1 MDPAAIAFAWRPV
14 SEDFGFRQN
23 VLAGSVQGHML
34 EDRAAGPIGIA
45 AGVEYRAERGKV
57 THGGIDA
64 SDYAFSFGLDYAG
77 RTEVLEEFLETNVP
91 ILRDSSFG
99 RLLEFNGAVRH
110 TGNKSTDR
118 ITNGSRS
125 IDAVSWKLGGVYEAV
140 AGVRLRATQS
150 RDIRAAGFRELFQ
163 KTSPTEEGTAQGR
176 VNNPNIQGPNPAD
189 PTPIYSGGNF
199 ALTPEKANTTTIGMV
214 LAPASVPGFSLS
226 LDWYRI
232 KLRDTIA
239 NLNGQRVVDLC
250 FSYRLMCD
258 RITFASPTNIIR
270 VDAGQANVGKID
282 IRGVDFEASYR
293 LALTDLSA
301 RLPGDLSVRFLL
313 NHQYNFLLKQNAAAP
328 TIDYAGQAG
337 TVLEGGDFYPSPEW
351 MWNAVIG
358 YDVGRLTTTMLVRH
372 VGKGV
377 LNVTLTGPEDEGYS
391 PTLPG
396 SITTNRVPARTYV
409 NLAMSYALL
418 RGGDGKPNIDI
429 FGSVENLFDRK
440 PPIAPGGLNNSVSSP
455 YPTNPVFFDTFGTR
469 FRAGVRAQF

>member
-1 MDPAAIAFAWRPV
+1 
-14 SEDFGFRQN
+14 
-23 VLAGSVQGHML
+23 
-34 EDRAAGPIGIA
+34 
-45 AGVEYRAERGKV
+45 
-57 THGGIDA
+57 
-64 SDYAFSFGLDYAG
+64 
-77 RTEVLEEFLETNVP
+77 
-91 ILRDSSFG
+91 
-99 RLLEFNGAVRH
+99 
-110 TGNKSTDR
+110 
-118 ITNGSRS
+118 
-125 IDAVSWKLGGVYEAV
+125 
-140 AGVRLRATQS
+140 
-150 RDIRAAGFRELFQ
+150 
-163 KTSPTEEGTAQGR
+163 
-176 VNNPNIQGPNPAD
+176 
-189 PTPIYSGGNF
+189 
-199 ALTPEKANTTTIGMV
+199 
-214 LAPASVPGFSLS
+214 VPGFSLS

-440 PPIAPGGLNNSVSSP
+440 PPVAPGGLNNSVSSP